1 MFVPAGSAGKV
12 AFAVVT
18 VVRVRSGSA
27 AGPYAITYDFTLDSG
42 LGVHVSVTP
51 AADRSALRSARRD
64 GLEAR

>member
-42 LGVHVSVTP
+42 LGVLLVLLI
-51 AADRSALRSARRD
+51 LRHGDGERD
-64 GLEAR
+64 HLLDI